1 MKKLVVPNIIKLIQ
15 ISTKAL
21 IETSENCQ
29 TCNGDVFCPQKA
41 NLECRDEGRNGD
53 SIEEQQQQHHEDEE
67 EVVVPDHDDS
77 KLENFYDKTKS
88 FFDNISCEALE
99 RSRGNLSK
107 PDWKAEKKLNRET
120 FGAAGNFNGGR
131 GRGYYYNRGG
141 GYYGGRGGYRGRGG
155 NGGNGYYRGG
165 GGYGGGYGGGG
176 GGKVQFL

>member
-1 MKKLVVPNIIKLIQ
+1 MGGGRYPGNRNKGANAVGPAGHHQPARRHPKK
-15 ISTKAL
+15 
-21 IETSENCQ
+21 ETLKFDNDYDFEQANEQ
-29 TCNGDVFCPQKA
+29 FQEFCSKFEKA

-99 RSRGNLSK
+99 RSRGGLSK

-120 FGAAGNFNGGR
+120 FGASGNFNGGR

-141 GYYGGRGGYRGRGG
+141 GYYGG
-155 NGGNGYYRGG
+155 
-165 GGYGGGYGGGG
+165 
-176 GGKVQFL
+176 